1 MTGPGC
7 PSHIPASSTDCR
19 TGLFSGTAAA
29 DGKDV
34 NGYAEID
41 DLVLAQ
47 HGIVTRV
54 QALETGV
61 TRSALNWRIRRGGPW
76 QTLLPGVYATFTG
89 PVLDVHRWQ
98 AALLY
103 GGDGA
108 ALTSW
113 PALIL
118 AGIDRT
124 PRGGGVPVLIPHD
137 RRRRSL
143 PGVTALRTRRPPTVW
158 NRSGLALADPTRSLA
173 DACRLERDLDAVRA
187 LVTGC
192 LRDPRIDRRD
202 LREELELGPHKG
214 SALLRS
220 VLGEFDAGAR
230 SVAEARVMRRIL
242 SLPLPRPLF
251 NVDLRLPDESFLARP
266 DAYWPEA
273 GLAFEI
279 DSREFHAGYVGLER
293 TQRRH
298 ARLTAAGVLV
308 LHASRARID
317 TDWPAL
323 AGEIEAA
330 FRFSVSRPNLAIV
343 VAA

>member
-1 MTGPGC
+1 MTRPGC
-7 PSHIPASSTDCR
+7 PSHIPPSSTDACAPLVSR
-19 TGLFSGTAAA
+19 VTSA
-29 DGKDV
+29 DVEDV
-34 NGYAEID
+34 NGHLD

-47 HGIVTRV
+47 HGIVTRE
-54 QALETGV
+54 QALGAGM

-103 GGDGA
+103 GGEGA

-124 PRGGGVPVLIPHD
+124 LRGGSVPVLIPHD

-158 NRSGLALADPTRSLA
+158 HRSGLALADPTRSLA
-173 DACRLERDLDAVRA
+173 DACRLERDIDAVRA
-187 LVTGC
+187 LVIGC

-220 VLGEFDAGAR
+220 VLGEFEAGAR
-230 SVAEARVMRRIL
+230 SVAEARAMRRIL

-251 NVDLRLPDESFLARP
+251 NVELRLPDGTLLARP
-266 DAYWPEA
+266 DAYWPDA
-273 GLAFEI
+273 GLAFEV

-308 LHASRARID
+308 LHASPVRID
-317 TDWPAL
+317 TDWPVL
-323 AGEIEAA
+323 ASEIEAA
-330 FRFSVSRPNLAIV
+330 YWVGVSRPPPAV
-343 VAA
+343 VIAA